1 MAGRLDD
8 KVGEIGLVAEVGR
21 QAVRDYKTAVKRLK
35 RNQNDM
41 TARQVMLEVE
51 RFFTSTYGQCLLQTD
66 GDAVVARLQV
76 IRHSLYAN

>member
-41 TARQVMLEVE
+41 TAQQVMLEVE

-66 GDAVVARLQV
+66 GEAVVARLQV

>member
-21 QAVRDYKTAVKRLK
+21 QAVRDYKTAVKRLN
-35 RNQNDM
+35 RNHNDM

-66 GDAVVARLQV
+66 GEAVVARLQV

>member
-21 QAVRDYKTAVKRLK
+21 QAIRDYRTAAKRLK
-35 RNQNDM
+35 KNQNDM
-41 TARQVMLEVE
+41 TAREVVLEVE

-66 GDAVVARLQV
+66 GEAVVARLQV
-76 IRHSLYAN
+76 IRHRLCAN